1 MKSIK
6 DATIHSAKWSAI
18 EKFSIQGI
26 KFLLGL
32 IMARLLSPSDFGAI
46 AMITIFIVMA
56 ETFVDSGFGLA
67 LIRNKKNTEE
77 DYSTVFYFN
86 LVVSIICCIVLILSA
101 PYIAKYFKM
110 PILLPVLRVLSLN
123 VIINS
128 LMTVPV
134 ARLTIDLNFK
144 AIAMQSM
151 ASSIISGLVGVTL
164 AYMDFGVWA
173 LVWQTMI
180 ASLVNLSFVY
190 FYCKWM
196 PKLIFSRN
204 SFSNLFNYGSK
215 LLAANIINRIYMNLT
230 DPIIGKTFSAEALGF
245 YNRGT
250 GLATYPVDSVNSV
263 LGKILFPIMAKIQD
277 DHEHLI
283 SVYSKYIRMLSL
295 IIFFACCLL
304 AALAK
309 PTIIILLTE
318 KWLPSVVFLQIFIF
332 SVMFD
337 HLQTVNLKLLQVVGR
352 SDLFLKVEIVKKIIC
367 FVILIS
373 SIHFGVIGVCVSKV
387 ITAQVALIINTYY
400 TGKLFNIGYIA
411 QVRDFSKYLI
421 CALFA
426 CAPAYALTYVGLPSL
441 LTLIVGSLTS
451 VLLYW
456 SLIQKDQTALELF
469 SIVKSQLKK

>member
-1 MKSIK
+1 MKSIN

-86 LVVSIICCIVLILSA
+86 LVVSIICWIVSILGA

-151 ASSIISGLVGVTL
+151 ASSIISCLVGVSL

-173 LVWQTMI
+173 LVWQTII
-180 ASLVNLSFVY
+180 AS
-190 FYCKWM
+190 
-196 PKLIFSRN
+196 
-204 SFSNLFNYGSK
+204 
-215 LLAANIINRIYMNLT
+215 
-230 DPIIGKTFSAEALGF
+230 
-245 YNRGT
+245 
-250 GLATYPVDSVNSV
+250 
-263 LGKILFPIMAKIQD
+263 
-277 DHEHLI
+277 
-283 SVYSKYIRMLSL
+283 
-295 IIFFACCLL
+295 
-304 AALAK
+304 
-309 PTIIILLTE
+309 
-318 KWLPSVVFLQIFIF
+318 
-332 SVMFD
+332 
-337 HLQTVNLKLLQVVGR
+337 
-352 SDLFLKVEIVKKIIC
+352 
-367 FVILIS
+367 
-373 SIHFGVIGVCVSKV
+373 VS
-387 ITAQVALIINTYY
+387 Y
-400 TGKLFNIGYIA
+400 TH
-411 QVRDFSKYLI
+411 
-421 CALFA
+421 
-426 CAPAYALTYVGLPSL
+426 
-441 LTLIVGSLTS
+441 LTLPT
-451 VLLYW
+451 
-456 SLIQKDQTALELF
+456 T
-469 SIVKSQLKK
+469 